1 MCVLTIKTDEFH
13 NPVRAKSRIA
23 VLSNLE
29 SHMWTTA
36 KCYALVLRQDSLCLL
51 TSIAVENQCMLKQGD
66 CKNAFCQPHLP
77 LDEQV
82 VIVAPPAGCP
92 ISKPGTLWRLNKT
105 LYGLRRSPRHKT
117 VFLAVIFAPNRAEN
131 TAENCVTFAVFLWVV
146 HVPAAREIK

>member
-51 TSIAVENQCMLKQGD
+51 TSIAVENQCVLKQGD
-66 CKNAFCQPHLP
+66 CENAFCQTHLP
-77 LDEQV
+77 IDEVNEV
-82 VIVAPPAGCP
+82 VIIAPPAGCP
-92 ISKPGTLWRLNKT
+92 ISKPAGTLWYLNKT
-105 LYGLRRSPRHKT
+105 LYGL
-117 VFLAVIFAPNRAEN
+117 
-131 TAENCVTFAVFLWVV
+131 
-146 HVPAAREIK
+146 